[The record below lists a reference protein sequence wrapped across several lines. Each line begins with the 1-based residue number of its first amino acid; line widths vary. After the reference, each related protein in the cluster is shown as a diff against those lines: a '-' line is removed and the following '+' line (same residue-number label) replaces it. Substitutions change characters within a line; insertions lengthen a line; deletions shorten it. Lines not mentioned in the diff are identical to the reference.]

1 MSPSPQTHRTSVV
14 TVSYKSGSLL
24 SDMLASLPSGTPTLI
39 VNNAPEDE
47 QALRAVVA
55 KQDRITLLNSPENIG
70 FGAACN
76 LGARHATSEFL
87 LFLNP
92 DARLEPACLA
102 VLERAADTYQD
113 AAAFNPAISDDRGR
127 PYFKRG
133 SVLLPNRQRMRRGW
147 PLQDH
152 KVHVLSGAALF
163 VRKAAFDTVGGFDQ
177 RIFLYHEDDDLA
189 IRLNRQ
195 CGDLMFIRNARA
207 AHTAGHST
215 PRNPR
220 SAELKAYHMGWSR
233 VYAGRKHARRFASS
247 RALLSA
253 AIQIFNPAV
262 LFSARKRAKQIAF
275 LRGAASAAFQGM
287 T

>member
-24 SDMLASLPSGTPTLI
+24 SDMLSSLPSRTPTLL
-39 VNNAPEDE
+39 VNNAPQDE
-47 QALRAVVA
+47 HALHAVVA
-55 KQDRITLLNSPENIG
+55 KHDRVTLLNSPENIG

-102 VLERAADTYQD
+102 LLERAADTYQN

-127 PYFKRG
+127 PFFKRG
-133 SVLLPNRQRMRRGW
+133 SVLLPNQQRMSRGW
-147 PLQDH
+147 PLQDQ

-177 RIFLYHEDDDLA
+177 QIFLYHEDDDLS
-189 IRLNRQ
+189 IRLNHQ
-195 CGDLMFIRNARA
+195 CGDLMFIRNAQVV
-207 AHTAGHST
+207 HKAGHST
-215 PRNPR
+215 PRNPE
-220 SAELKAYHMGWSR
+220 SAALKAYHMGWSR
-233 VYAGRKHARRFASS
+233 VYAGRKHAHRFASS

-253 AIQIFNPAV
+253 TVQIFNPV
-262 LFSARKRAKQIAF
+262 VIFSARKRAKQIAF
-275 LRGAASAAFQGM
+275 LRGAASATFKGVS
-287 T
+287 